1 MKRIFINL
9 ISITFATLLT
19 GAPLA
24 AWEVKAMNDTI
35 SSANFIVN
43 SGCSGTLISKE
54 HGLILTNHH
63 CLRGG
68 IKVVSKK
75 VTGKD
80 GKISSIQVEEL
91 VDLDV
96 SQRAYIGHQLVGEA
110 TYKAEIIARWKES
123 DLALLKTRSA
133 LPNSIEAKVFPG
145 KEVIRGETVYV
156 VGNPAGLG
164 ATVTKGIISSTTRM
178 FRAPWADNAE
188 VSFLQIDAGMTGG
201 NSGGSLFNNV
211 GELIGVPAAGVRG
224 NGHLGFAI
232 PFFRVQEF
240 LTNNC
245 WGGIWNEN
253 AETRKDCQ
261 QRLEG
266 EAKGDK

>member
-1 MKRIFINL
+1 
-9 ISITFATLLT
+9 
-19 GAPLA
+19 
-24 AWEVKAMNDTI
+24 
-35 SSANFIVN
+35 
-43 SGCSGTLISKE
+43 
-54 HGLILTNHH
+54 
-63 CLRGG
+63 
-68 IKVVSKK
+68 
-75 VTGKD
+75 
-80 GKISSIQVEEL
+80 
-91 VDLDV
+91 
-96 SQRAYIGHQLVGEA
+96 
-110 TYKAEIIARWKES
+110 
-123 DLALLKTRSA
+123 
-133 LPNSIEAKVFPG
+133 
-145 KEVIRGETVYV
+145 
-156 VGNPAGLG
+156 
-164 ATVTKGIISSTTRM
+164 
-178 FRAPWADNAE
+178 
-188 VSFLQIDAGMTGG
+188 MTGG